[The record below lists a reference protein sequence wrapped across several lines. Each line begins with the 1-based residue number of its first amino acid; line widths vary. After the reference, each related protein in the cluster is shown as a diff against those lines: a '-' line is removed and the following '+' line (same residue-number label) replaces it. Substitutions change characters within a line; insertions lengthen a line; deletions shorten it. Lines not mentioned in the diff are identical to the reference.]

1 MRLLAILFAL
11 FLSNV
16 QAEEAGFRYNGTALR
31 AELEKS
37 DNWPEGPVVLIT
49 HGTLAHNRMEIIS
62 TLQDLFAENG
72 VSSLAIN
79 LSLGLNKR
87 PSSMYDCATPHT
99 HKHTDAIKE
108 IGAWVEWLKYEGA
121 KDIVL
126 LGHSRGGNQTAWYA
140 AEQADSSVSGVILL
154 APQTWS
160 AGYAAKDYEERYGKP
175 LRPILDKALSL
186 VKAGKGKEML
196 EHVDFIY
203 CKDTTVSAEAFVS
216 YYQSDQ
222 RLDTPYLLSRIKLP
236 MLLFVGTEDKVV
248 KGLKKKLDQLPQ
260 RPENLETVIMEGAD
274 HFFRDLY
281 AEDVVDKAV
290 EFISNKAQGKHSS

>member
-11 FLSNV
+11 LLSNV
-16 QAEEAGFRYNGTALR
+16 QAEEVGFRYNGSPLR
-31 AELEKS
+31 ADLEKS

-62 TLQDLFAENG
+62 TLKNLFAENG

-79 LSLGLNKR
+79 LSLGLNNR

-160 AGYAAKDYEERYGKP
+160 ADYAARDYEKRYGKS
-175 LRPILDKALSL
+175 LQPILDKALSL
-186 VKAGKGKEML
+186 VKAGKGKKML

-216 YYQSDQ
+216 YYQPDE

-236 MLLFVGTEDKVV
+236 ILLFVGTEDKVV
-248 KGLKKKLDQLPQ
+248 KGLKKKLEQLPQ
-260 RPENLETVIMEGAD
+260 RPENLETVIIEGAD

-281 AEDVVDKAV
+281 AEDVVDKAL
-290 EFISNKAQGKHSS
+290 EFISNKAQSEY

>member
-11 FLSNV
+11 LLSNV
-16 QAEEAGFRYNGTALR
+16 QAEEVGFRYNGSPLR
-31 AELEKS
+31 ADLEKS

-49 HGTLAHNRMEIIS
+49 HGTLAHNRMEIII
-62 TLQDLFAENG
+62 TLQKLFAENG
-72 VSSLAIN
+72 ISSLAIN
-79 LSLGLNKR
+79 LSLGLSKR
-87 PSSMYDCATPHT
+87 PSRMYDCATPHT
-99 HKHTDAIKE
+99 HKHTDAIQE

-160 AGYAAKDYEERYGKP
+160 AEYAARDYEKRYGKP
-175 LRPILDKALSL
+175 LQPILDKALSL

-203 CKDTTVSAEAFVS
+203 CKDTTVSAESFVS
-216 YYQSDQ
+216 YYQVDQ
-222 RLDTPYLLSRIKLP
+222 RLDTPYLLPRIKLP
-236 MLLFVGTEDKVV
+236 VLLFVGTEDKVV
-248 KGLKKKLDQLPQ
+248 SGLQKKLDQLPQ
-260 RPENLETVIMEGAD
+260 QPANLETVIVEGAD

-281 AEDVVDKAV
+281 AEDVVDKAL
-290 EFISNKAQGKHSS
+290 EFITKNVQSVH

>member
-1 MRLLAILFAL
+1 MRLLAILLAL

-16 QAEEAGFRYNGTALR
+16 QAEEVGFRYNGTALR
-31 AELEKS
+31 ADLEKS
-37 DNWPEGPVVLIT
+37 DNWPEGPVILIT

-62 TLQDLFAENG
+62 TLQKLFSENG
-72 VSSLAIN
+72 ISSLAIN
-79 LSLGLNKR
+79 LSLGLNNR
-87 PSSMYDCATPHT
+87 PSRMYDCATPHT

-121 KDIVL
+121 KNIVL

-140 AEQADSSVSGVILL
+140 AEQVDDSVSGVILL
-154 APQTWS
+154 APQIWS
-160 AGYAAKDYEERYGKP
+160 AEYAARDYENRYGKP
-175 LRPILDKALSL
+175 LQPILDKALSL
-186 VKAGKGKEML
+186 VKAGRGAEML
-196 EHVDFIY
+196 EHVGFIY

-216 YYQSDQ
+216 YYQPDQ

-236 MLLFVGTEDKVV
+236 ILLFVGTEDKVV

-260 RPENLETVIMEGAD
+260 RPENLETVIIEGAD

-281 AEDVVDKAV
+281 AEDVVDKAL
-290 EFISNKAQGKHSS
+290 EFISNKAQREH